1 VSGTVESGGK
11 VFGGPEATGG
21 GGGNGNRNGGG
32 QLVAR
37 GLGVFARQREAT
49 VLVVTVALLLYFG
62 ISHNSTFVTQ
72 TNAVDLL
79 SEIMAP
85 IAIIAIGEV
94 LLLICGE
101 IDLSVGFI
109 YTLAPF
115 VTLYAVDDYHVPA
128 FIAIILGLL
137 AGVVAGWVNGF
148 ITVTLGVPSFI
159 TTIGTGFVMEGLA
172 LTFSHAEPSPTPPA
186 VLSAG
191 KWLGVPGNPWQW
203 APFVWAVVLVLIFHL
218 VLTRTRFGLYTISAG
233 GNLLG
238 AREAGINVGRI
249 KYGNFMITGFMGA
262 LVGLQTALYTN
273 NVDPSAGGYQPMFY
287 AVIAAVIGGTAML
300 GGSGTILG
308 AFLGAIVLATLTDG
322 FDIIGVSSNPLPIIF
337 GGAILVA
344 MIANVQLARLR
355 GSGRSL

>member
-1 VSGTVESGGK
+1 VSDTVESGSKVLGGAGAGGDGGK
-11 VFGGPEATGG
+11 GNGGHVVVRSLAVFG
-21 GGGNGNRNGGG
+21 
-32 QLVAR
+32 
-37 GLGVFARQREAT
+37 RQREAT
-49 VLVVTVALLLYFG
+49 VLVVAVALLLYFG
-62 ISHNSTFVTQ
+62 LTHTSTFVTQ

-94 LLLICGE
+94 MLLICGE

-109 YTLAPF
+109 YTMAPF
-115 VTLYAVDDYHVPA
+115 VMLYAINDYHVPA
-128 FIAIILGLL
+128 LLAVILGLL

-159 TTIGTGFVMEGLA
+159 TTIGTGFVLLGLV
-172 LTFSHAEPSPTPPA
+172 LTASHAEPSPVPP
-186 VLSAG
+186 SAMSVG
-191 KWLGVPGNPWQW
+191 RWLGIPGNPWQW
-203 APFVWAVVLVLIFHL
+203 APFIWAVALTLIFHV
-218 VLTRTRFGLYTISAG
+218 VLTRTRWGLYTVSAG

-249 KYGNFMITGFMGA
+249 KYGNFMISGFMGA
-262 LVGLQTALYTN
+262 LVGLQTAFYTN
-273 NVDPSAGGYQPMFY
+273 NVDPSAGGYTPMFY

-322 FDIIGVSSNPLPIIF
+322 FDIIGVSANPLPIIF
-337 GGAILVA
+337 GSAILVA

-355 GSGRSL
+355 GSGRSV

>member
-1 VSGTVESGGK
+1 VSDTVKSGGTVLGRPGDD
-11 VFGGPEATGG
+11 GGG
-21 GGGNGNRNGGG
+21 GGGNGNGGG
-32 QLVAR
+32 QLFAR

-62 ISHNSTFVTQ
+62 LTHNSTFVSQ
-72 TNAVDLL
+72 VNAVDLL

-85 IAIIAIGEV
+85 IAIVAIGEV

-115 VTLYAVDDYHVPA
+115 VTLFAIDDYHVPA
-128 FIAIILGLL
+128 LLAVILGLL
-137 AGVVAGWVNGF
+137 SGVVAGWVNGF
-148 ITVTLGVPSFI
+148 ITITLGVPSFI
-159 TTIGTGFVMEGLA
+159 TTIGTGFIMDGIA
-172 LTFSHAEPSPTPPA
+172 LTISHAEPSPSPPIA
-186 VLSAG
+186 LGVG

-203 APFVWAVVLVLIFHL
+203 APFVWAVVLVAIFHL
-218 VLTRTRFGLYTISAG
+218 VLTRTRWGLYTISAG

-262 LVGLQTALYTN
+262 LVGLQTAFYTN
-273 NVDPSAGGYQPMFY
+273 NVDPSAGGYTPMFY

-322 FDIIGVSSNPLPIIF
+322 FDIIGVSANPLPIIF
-337 GGAILVA
+337 GGAILVS
-344 MIANVQLARLR
+344 MVANVQLARLR
-355 GSGRSL
+355 GTGLTR

>member
-1 VSGTVESGGK
+1 MSGTVESGGK
-11 VFGGPEATGG
+11 VLGGLGTGG
-21 GGGNGNRNGGG
+21 GGGGRGNGGG

-37 GLGVFARQREAT
+37 SLGVFARQREAT
-49 VLVVTVALLLYFG
+49 VLVVTIALLLYFG
-62 ISHNSTFVTQ
+62 ITHNSTFVSQ

-79 SEIMAP
+79 SELMAP

-109 YTLAPF
+109 YMFAPF
-115 VTLYAVDDYHVPA
+115 VTLFAITDYHIPSL
-128 FIAIILGLL
+128 IAVLLGLL
-137 AGVVAGWVNGF
+137 TGVVAGWVNGF
-148 ITVTLGVPSFI
+148 ITIALGVPSFI
-159 TTIGTGFVMEGLA
+159 TTIGTGFILLGLG
-172 LTFSHAEPSPTPPA
+172 LVVSHAEPSPVPPVA
-186 VLSAG
+186 LSVG
-191 KWLGVPGNPWQW
+191 KWLGIPGNPWQW
-203 APFVWAVVLVLIFHL
+203 APFVWAVALVLIFHV
-218 VLTRTRFGLYTISAG
+218 VLTRTRWGLYTISAG

-238 AREAGINVGRI
+238 ARESGINVSRI

-262 LVGLQTALYTN
+262 LVGLQTAFYTN
-273 NVDPSAGGYQPMFY
+273 NVDPTAGGYTPMFY

-322 FDIIGVSSNPLPIIF
+322 FDIIGVSANPLPIIF

-344 MIANVQLARLR
+344 MVANVQLARLR

>member
-1 VSGTVESGGK
+1 MSGTVESGGK
-11 VFGGPEATGG
+11 VLGGLGADGG
-21 GGGNGNRNGGG
+21 GGGKGNGGG

-109 YTLAPF
+109 YTLAPL

-128 FIAIILGLL
+128 FLAIILGLL

-172 LTFSHAEPSPTPPA
+172 LTFSHAEPSPTPPS

-203 APFVWAVVLVLIFHL
+203 APFVWAVVLVLIFHV

>member
-1 VSGTVESGGK
+1 MSDTVESSGK
-11 VFGGPEATGG
+11 VLGGTGAD
-21 GGGNGNRNGGG
+21 GGGNGRGNGGG
-32 QLVAR
+32 QLVLRAF
-37 GLGVFARQREAT
+37 GVFGRQREAT
-49 VLVVTVALLLYFG
+49 VLVVTVALLLYFA
-62 ISHNSTFVTQ
+62 ISHSSTFVSQ

-79 SEIMAP
+79 SELMAP

-115 VTLYAVDDYHVPA
+115 VTLFAIDDYHIPA
-128 FIAIILGLL
+128 LIAVILGLL
-137 AGVVAGWVNGF
+137 TGVVAGWVNGF
-148 ITVTLGVPSFI
+148 ITITLGVPSFI
-159 TTIGTGFVMEGLA
+159 TTIGTGFILGGIA
-172 LTFSHAEPSPTPPA
+172 LTISHAEPSPSPPIA
-186 VLSAG
+186 LGVG

-203 APFVWAVVLVLIFHL
+203 APLAWAVVLVAIFHV
-218 VLTRTRFGLYTISAG
+218 VLTRTRWGLYTISAG

-238 AREAGINVGRI
+238 ARESGINVGRI

-262 LVGLQTALYTN
+262 LVGLQTAFYTN
-273 NVDPSAGGYQPMFY
+273 TVDPLAGGYTPMFY

-308 AFLGAIVLATLTDG
+308 AFLGAILLATLTDG
-322 FDIIGVSSNPLPIIF
+322 FDILGVSANPLGIIF

-355 GSGRSL
+355 GSGNSI

>member
-1 VSGTVESGGK
+1 M
-11 VFGGPEATGG
+11 A
-21 GGGNGNRNGGG
+21 
-32 QLVAR
+32 
-37 GLGVFARQREAT
+37 
-49 VLVVTVALLLYFG
+49 VALLLYFG
-62 ISHNSTFVTQ
+62 LTHTSSFVSE
-72 TNAVDLL
+72 TNAADLL

-115 VTLYAVDDYHVPA
+115 WTYFAVVDYHVPA
-128 FIAIILGLL
+128 LL
-137 AGVVAGWVNGF
+137 AVIIGLASGVVVGWVNGF
-148 ITVTLGVPSFI
+148 ITVTLRVPSFI
-159 TTIGTGFVMEGLA
+159 TTIGTGFVLLGVA
-172 LTFSHAEPSPTPPA
+172 LVVSHGEPFEIPPISNS
-186 VLSAG
+186 VG
-191 KWLGVPGNPWQW
+191 KYLGVPGNPWQW
-203 APFVWAVVLVLIFHL
+203 APVIWAVLLVAIFHV
-218 VLTRTRFGLYTISAG
+218 VLTRTRWGLYTISAG
-233 GNLLG
+233 SNLLG

-262 LVGLQTALYTN
+262 LVGLQTAFYTN
-273 NVDPSAGGYQPMFY
+273 NVDPSAGGYTPMFY

-308 AFLGAIVLATLTDG
+308 AFLGAIVLATLQDG
-322 FDIIGVSSNPLPIIF
+322 FDIIGVNADWLGIIF

-355 GSGRSL
+355 QAGRTL

>member
-11 VFGGPEATGG
+11 VLGGLGADSGG
-21 GGGNGNRNGGG
+21 GGKGNGGG
-32 QLVAR
+32 RLVAR
-37 GLGVFARQREAT
+37 GLGVFGRQREAT

-62 ISHNSTFVTQ
+62 LTHASTFVSQ

-109 YTLAPF
+109 YTLAPI
-115 VTLYAVDDYHVPA
+115 VTLFAINDYHVPA
-128 FIAIILGLL
+128 LLAVILGLL
-137 AGVVAGWVNGF
+137 SGLVAGWVNGF

-159 TTIGTGFVMEGLA
+159 TTIGTGFILGGIA
-172 LTFSHAEPSPTPPA
+172 LTVTHAEPSPSPPIA
-186 VLSAG
+186 LGVG

-203 APFVWAVVLVLIFHL
+203 APFAWAVVLVAIFHV
-218 VLTRTRFGLYTISAG
+218 VLTRTRWGLYTISAG

-262 LVGLQTALYTN
+262 FIGLQTAFYTST
-273 NVDPSAGGYQPMFY
+273 VDPLAGGYTPMFY

-322 FDIIGVSSNPLPIIF
+322 FDIIGVSANPLGIIF

-344 MIANVQLARLR
+344 MIANVQLARVR
-355 GSGRSL
+355 GAGRAI

>member
-1 VSGTVESGGK
+1 VSDTVESGGK
-11 VFGGPEATGG
+11 VLGRAGPDGGAGG
-21 GGGNGNRNGGG
+21 KGNGGG
-32 QLVAR
+32 QVVVRSLA
-37 GLGVFARQREAT
+37 VFGRQREAT

-62 ISHNSTFVTQ
+62 LTHTSTFVTQ

-79 SEIMAP
+79 SELMAP

-109 YTLAPF
+109 YTVAPF
-115 VTLYAVDDYHVPA
+115 VMLFAITDYHLPSLVA
-128 FIAIILGLL
+128 VILGLL
-137 AGVVAGWVNGF
+137 TGVVAGWVNGF

-159 TTIGTGFVMEGLA
+159 TTIGTGFVLLGLA
-172 LTFSHAEPSPTPPA
+172 LVASHAEPSPTPPIA
-186 VLSAG
+186 LGVG

-203 APFVWAVVLVLIFHL
+203 APFVWAVVLVAIFHV
-218 VLTRTRFGLYTISAG
+218 VLTRTRWGLYTISSG

-249 KYGNFMITGFMGA
+249 KYGNFMISGFMGA
-262 LVGLQTALYTN
+262 LVGLQTAFYTN
-273 NVDPSAGGYQPMFY
+273 NVDPTAGGYTPMFY

-322 FDIIGVSSNPLPIIF
+322 FDILGISANILPVIF

-355 GSGRSL
+355 GAGRSI